1 MFILLIFILLLKLK
15 FFSSLLKIEVVISIQ
30 HNPTLHLQKNM
41 NKGLQLEL
49 ELEFACS
56 PRVCV
61 GFLRYFGFLP
71 HAKKKSQV
79 NRATSQFHF

>member
-1 MFILLIFILLLKLK
+1 
-15 FFSSLLKIEVVISIQ
+15 
-30 HNPTLHLQKNM
+30 M
-41 NKGLQLEL
+41 NKGLQLELEL

-61 GFLRYFGFLP
+61 GFLWYFGFLP